1 MVKVLIGNKRRVST
15 KPEIKQDFSRNSG
28 FRRHI
33 IILTEEGEC
42 YVYFILFFTFLVLCH
57 S

>member
-1 MVKVLIGNKRRVST
+1 MVKMLIGNKRRVST

-42 YVYFILFFTFLVLCH
+42 YVYLFFLTFLVFCH

>member
-33 IILTEEGEC
+33 INLTEEGEC
-42 YVYFILFFTFLVLCH
+42 YVFFFFLTFLVFCH